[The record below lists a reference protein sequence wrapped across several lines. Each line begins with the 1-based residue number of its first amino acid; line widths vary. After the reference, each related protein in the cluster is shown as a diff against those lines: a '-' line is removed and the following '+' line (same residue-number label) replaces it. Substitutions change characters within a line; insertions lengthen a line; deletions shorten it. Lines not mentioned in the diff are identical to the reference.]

1 MGILHQTKYIFLERI
16 IKCNFLITNFT
27 SIGLWLK
34 LSAFQFKTH
43 RQLIILGNNNIMSMS
58 FFYEKKESKGDNQI
72 VDYDIFYIIFKGK
85 LFNYAHNFWTKHFY
99 FFMLT
104 VSAN

>member
-34 LSAFQFKTH
+34 LSAFQFKT
-43 RQLIILGNNNIMSMS
+43 QGI
-58 FFYEKKESKGDNQI
+58 
-72 VDYDIFYIIFKGK
+72 
-85 LFNYAHNFWTKHFY
+85 NYTWEQ
-99 FFMLT
+99 
-104 VSAN
+104 